1 MSELQTIEN
10 IRHLI
15 SEGRTNTAAEHLI
28 VLTYTRHKEFYESAL
43 MLKNRLETLE
53 KETIEGVL
61 SHSEQSLAQAKIVKS
76 LLALVSNVEEAQRPV
91 LNPIVNIRNNLWQKR
106 KTWVSI
112 LAALSITGL
121 AFLGVSKINFK
132 EVFKANEFDLMLV
145 VDITNN
151 HTLALNSNAF
161 KVNLGNKSLTNP
173 LIQNDTIIFQHIPQK
188 QWDDSLKVEWLNT
201 EYDIALQKEERKLD
215 KSVLTRAYKIVEK
228 TTFFEGYIRFPDGQ
242 PAPFAVVEIGF
253 RKNVFKATA
262 DSSGQ
267 YKIQLPRSAVKEV
280 VSLTLKYKGKAR
292 INKTITVN
300 EINMASW
307 TLPLSSK
314 N

>member
-106 KTWVSI
+106 KTWVRI
-112 LAALSITGL
+112 LAALAITAL
-121 AFLGVSKINFK
+121 AFLGISKINFK
-132 EVFKANEFDLMLV
+132 DVFKANEFDLVLV
-145 VDITNN
+145 MDITNN

-161 KVNLGNKSLTNP
+161 KVNLGNKPLTHP
-173 LIQNDTIIFQHIPQK
+173 LIQNDTIIFQHISQK
-188 QWDDSLKVEWLNT
+188 HWEDSLKVEWLNT

-215 KSVLTRAYKIVEK
+215 KSVLTRVYKIVEK
-228 TTFFEGYIRFPDGQ
+228 TTIFEGYIRFPDGQ
-242 PAPFAVVEIGF
+242 PASRAVVEMGF
-253 RKNVFKATA
+253 QNRVFRDTA
-262 DSSGQ
+262 DAQGKYEIKLPSSAKG
-267 YKIQLPRSAVKEV
+267 EV
-280 VSLTLKYKGKAR
+280 VSLKVKNKGVLKDYG
-292 INKTITVN
+292 TIRVN
-300 EINMASW
+300 EAYLKLI
-307 TLPLSSK
+307 TIYY
-314 N
+314 